1 MLLGGKEYK
10 GNQFRIYC
18 FNIRDLTEAL
28 KELDNNNSQ
37 GEYYLTD
44 TIEILINKGKK
55 VGAIKVED
63 SSEILGINDRVQLA
77 EAGRIIRSRILK
89 RHMKNGVTI
98 IDPDSTYIDE
108 DVEIGIDT
116 VVYPS
121 TIIEGKTK

>member
-1 MLLGGKEYK
+1 
-10 GNQFRIYC
+10 
-18 FNIRDLTEAL
+18 
-28 KELDNNNSQ
+28 
-37 GEYYLTD
+37 
-44 TIEILINKGKK
+44 
-55 VGAIKVED
+55 
-63 SSEILGINDRVQLA
+63 LGINDRVQLA

-121 TIIEGKTK
+121 TIIEGKTKIGEDCIIGPGSRLVNAKFRTGWK